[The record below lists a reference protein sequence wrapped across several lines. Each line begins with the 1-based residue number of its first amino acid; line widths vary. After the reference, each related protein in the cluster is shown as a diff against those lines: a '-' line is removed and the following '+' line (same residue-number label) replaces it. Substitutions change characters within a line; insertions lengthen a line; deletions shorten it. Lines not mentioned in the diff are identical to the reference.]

1 MPVQINELVIRA
13 NIVQEDHSEGAAKAP
28 AAANDTVKLNK
39 DEIIRECAAVVLEII
54 NNKNQ
59 R

>member
-13 NIVQEDHSEGAAKAP
+13 NIVEGDEKSKASDAKPAAQED
-28 AAANDTVKLNK
+28 VNK
-39 DEIIRECAAVVLEII
+39 DEIIKECAELVLEVLR
-54 NNKNQ
+54 NKSE

>member
-13 NIVQEDHSEGAAKAP
+13 NIVEGDEKGKETEAKAG
-28 AAANDTVKLNK
+28 AKSDLNK
-39 DEIIRECAAVVLEII
+39 DEIIKECAELVLEVLR
-54 NNKNQ
+54 NKSE

>member
-13 NIVQEDHSEGAAKAP
+13 NIVEGDDKGKEPEAKA
-28 AAANDTVKLNK
+28 AGKSEVNK
-39 DEIIRECAAVVLEII
+39 DEIIKECAELVLEVLR
-54 NNKNQ
+54 NKSE

>member
-13 NIVQEDHSEGAAKAP
+13 NIVEGDEKGKEPEAKP
-28 AAANDTVKLNK
+28 AAGGDVNK
-39 DEIIRECAAVVLEII
+39 DEVVKECAELVLEILR
-54 NNKNQ
+54 NKNQ

>member
-13 NIVQEDHSEGAAKAP
+13 NIVEGDDKNKEPETKAGSQG
-28 AAANDTVKLNK
+28 DINK
-39 DEIIRECAAVVLEII
+39 DELIRECAELVLEVLR
-54 NNKNQ
+54 NKSE

>member
-13 NIVQEDHSEGAAKAP
+13 NIVEGDDKSKEPEAKAGSQGG
-28 AAANDTVKLNK
+28 DVNK
-39 DEIIRECAAVVLEII
+39 DEIIRECAELVLEVLR
-54 NNKNQ
+54 NKSE